1 MAARPFNFSAG
12 PAILPVSVTERA
24 SEAVRELKTNA
35 HADDGEGIGLSL
47 LELSHRGGPY
57 TEVHDAAESLVHEVL
72 GVPDTHQVM
81 FLQGGAS
88 MQFAMVPLHFKNLG
102 KTLAYVDTGA
112 WSKKAIR
119 EAKLQGEVAVIAG
132 SGDAGYDHIPAVPA
146 ADAYKDAAYVH
157 ITSNNTIHG
166 TEYREFPALEG
177 GVPLIVDASSNIGNK
192 EMEWDRVGIAYAG
205 AQKNLGPSGLTVLII
220 RREILEHDVEA
231 SVPHFFRYITHV
243 GKNPSR
249 YNTPNTFA
257 TLVLKLMLEWMRD
270 QGGPKALAER
280 NAKKSSTLYD
290 CIDASSLFTGTAQT
304 DSRSTMNVTF
314 VLGGAPQDKRDE
326 MTKRFIAE
334 AKASGLDAL
343 KGHRSV
349 GGCRAS
355 IYNAFPQEGV
365 DALVAF
371 MQEFERKA

>member
-24 SEAVRELKTNA
+24 AEAVRELKTNA

-57 TEVHDAAESLVHEVL
+57 TEVHDAAVSLVHSVL
-72 GVPDTHQVM
+72 GVPNTHQVI

-88 MQFAMVPLHFKNLG
+88 MQFAMVPMHFRNTG

-119 EAKLQGEVAVIAG
+119 EAKLQGEVAVLAG
-132 SGDAGYDHIPAVPA
+132 SADTGYDRIPALPS
-146 ADAYKDAAYVH
+146 ADAYADSAYVH

-166 TEYREFPALEG
+166 TEFKEFPALEG
-177 GVPLIVDASSNIGNK
+177 GVPLVVDCSSNIGSK
-192 EMEWDRVGIAYAG
+192 EMEWNRVGIGYAG
-205 AQKNLGPSGLTVLII
+205 AQKNLGPSGLTLLIVDKAL
-220 RREILEHDVEA
+220 LEHEVDA
-231 SVPHFFRYITHV
+231 SVPHFFRYVTHV
-243 GKNPSR
+243 GNNPSR

-257 TLVLKLMLEWMRD
+257 TLVLKLMLEWLRD
-270 QGGPKALAER
+270 EGGPKAIAQT
-280 NAKKSSTLYD
+280 NARKAKTLYD
-290 CIDASSLFTGTAQT
+290 CIDASALFSGTAQA

-314 VLGGAPQDKRDE
+314 VLDGAPEDKREE

-334 AKASGLDAL
+334 ATAAGLDSL

-371 MQEFERKA
+371 MQEFEKKA